1 MFLFGTFVW
10 CVYNTVLGG
19 ILLDT
24 EVSNIYSTEFIF
36 NEQKISL
43 AQRTSRKWL
52 SFPDQH
58 QHHANSFNGHN
69 LRSDETL
76 VNKMLFYDSTFW
88 SKYGA
93 LLGLRANI
101 VMEQSNNVP
110 LFGTDGGSIV
120 TFTQMLH
127 GFRVHGGEYKVLLGN
142 NGNILSVHGLPSPAP
157 VIIGSEARELDA
169 AKAASDHII
178 DKAEILE
185 AINDYY
191 YLKHQILIT
200 AIVHKDIDI
209 VWFMAGLTHG
219 ASSTPVLAYHVN
231 GGSTSPYSSFD
242 AFIGVSSMQ
251 VLLYMDKTE
260 KLSPFSDPLGLD
272 MVVWDDVT
280 DSWIFDSTTTDS
292 YPTGTTDVD
301 MLVDNTL
308 YIKNMIH
315 ALSNGAY
322 ASWLGVDSTWRI
334 ESRMSV
340 NNAYF
345 DGYWGIHFGTG
356 YIVDDVIAHEW
367 GHGYTQTVNNLNY
380 IGESGAMNEAFSDI
394 YGESVDILN
403 ADTTDPDTMRSTTEQ
418 CAVANG
424 GSDVG
429 TRWVLGEDVSGT
441 SGAGIRDMYYPECFG
456 DPGTVDSG
464 YFMCGTGD
472 HNGVHTNS
480 GVLNR
485 LFATL
490 VDGGKYG
497 DVVIDSIG
505 LTKALNI
512 FWRTST
518 YLTSTSQFLDF
529 GLALDQVCSASVGS
543 VLYEPSVFNNTIIH
557 ANFTITTADCLNI
570 GQALNSSGMLQVDAA
585 CPTVKCDGRTA
596 ACQYDRCPVT
606 DQEESIAYEVLC
618 SVVAFV
624 LLCVIYTSVASL
636 LWSLYA
642 VFPLVYIAMLCIAHT
657 L

>member
-1 MFLFGTFVW
+1 MLFISTKIILGSI
-10 CVYNTVLGG
+10 VL
-19 ILLDT
+19 DRYS
-24 EVSNIYSTEFIF
+24 SNIYTEE
-36 NEQKISL
+36 EQLNGHKISL
-43 AQRTSRKWL
+43 AKKTSRKWL
-52 SFPDQH
+52 SFPG
-58 QHHANSFNGHN
+58 QHHHHDASLIHN
-69 LRSDETL
+69 TQSGVGKGSIEKEELLYFD
-76 VNKMLFYDSTFW
+76 NKSFW
-88 SKYGA
+88 SSYSD
-93 LLGLRANI
+93 LLGLSSDI
-101 VMEQSNNVP
+101 VMIEVGRMP
-110 LFGTDGGSIV
+110 FYGTDGGSIV

-157 VIIGSEARELDA
+157 VIIGFEARDLDA

-200 AIVHKDIDI
+200 AIVHKDMDI

-260 KLSPFSDPLGLD
+260 KLSPFSDPLGID
-272 MVVWDDVT
+272 VGVYDDPT
-280 DSWIFDSTTTDS
+280 NTWIFDSSVDS
-292 YPTGTTDVD
+292 YPTSDNTTNI
-301 MLVDNTL
+301 LIDNTL
-308 YIKNMIH
+308 YMRNMIY
-315 ALSNGAY
+315 ALSNGTY
-322 ASWLGVDSTWRI
+322 ESWAGADTVWRI
-334 ESRMSV
+334 EANLAVS
-340 NNAYF
+340 NAYF
-345 DGYWGIHFGTG
+345 DGSWGIHFGVAYST
-356 YIVDDVIAHEW
+356 DDVIAHEW